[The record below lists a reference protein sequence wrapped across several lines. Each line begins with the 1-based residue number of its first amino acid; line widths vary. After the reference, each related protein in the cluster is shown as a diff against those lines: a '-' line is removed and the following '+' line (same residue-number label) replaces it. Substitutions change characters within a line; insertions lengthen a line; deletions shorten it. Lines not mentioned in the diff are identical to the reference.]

1 MGEMTTTRARE
12 GEREGVT
19 ACEWERDD
27 GVSRRWGR
35 WAGWTRRRRRRQD
48 ERRDETREDGDA
60 SGRGGRGWERERRL
74 TGSRRAWFLCVG
86 NSDGEEF
93 GDDAKVF

>member
-1 MGEMTTTRARE
+1 MSPMGAM
-12 GEREGVT
+12 GGV
-19 ACEWERDD
+19 
-27 GVSRRWGR
+27 
-35 WAGWTRRRRRRQD
+35 D
-48 ERRDETREDGDA
+48 EEEDETRRDETREDGDA
-60 SGRGGRGWERERRL
+60 SGRGGRGRERERRL